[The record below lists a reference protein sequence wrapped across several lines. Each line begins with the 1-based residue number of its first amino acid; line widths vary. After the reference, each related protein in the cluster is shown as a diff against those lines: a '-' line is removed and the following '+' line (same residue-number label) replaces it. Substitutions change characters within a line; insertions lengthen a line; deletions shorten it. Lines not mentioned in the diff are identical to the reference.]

1 MDQDSII
8 LDIPELDEVPTIELD
23 GLTSSNSIE
32 NESIDS
38 ASEEIDNATIS
49 KIHEYLD
56 KDLEDQD
63 LLIEKLKAFEKKLD
77 AYMNIYKT
85 HRT

>member
-1 MDQDSII
+1 MDKDSIT
-8 LDIPELDEVPTIELD
+8 LDIPELDEIPTIELD
-23 GLTSSNSIE
+23 GLGSLDSIE
-32 NESIDS
+32 NGSIDS
-38 ASEEIDNATIS
+38 SSEEVDNSAIS

-77 AYMNIYKT
+77 DHINGHKT